1 MLRILHVDENLFY
14 KQILKK
20 ISSEME
26 FEYFFSSRPLN
37 AFEIISSNKID
48 LIITSLQ
55 FQGNE
60 TGERFIRQLKK
71 SEYKSIPII
80 VLTSADNQQLKER
93 LTNIGV
99 LDFLMKD
106 NFYEKLILHISK
118 LRTGDFLSYQLQ
130 NMKIAVLDDDELQL
144 LMISDIFKNNNITDV
159 DYYTNPK
166 DLLSSNQEY
175 CIYLIDY
182 MLPDISGDK
191 VIEKIRIKD
200 EYSVIMAISSIEDQ
214 NIISTIFAIGAD
226 DYITK
231 PYSANIFLARLKAN
245 VRTYNLLRKL
255 KEKNNKL
262 EQIIKIDGFT
272 GLLNH
277 KCIIEQL
284 DQEITRYSR
293 GRSPLSIMMLDIDGF
308 KFINDKYG
316 HQCGDEVLLELSN
329 LLQGTLPKINS
340 IGRYGGDEFLILIP
354 ESNLAEACSI
364 GERLRNEID
373 NLYFSK
379 DKIKLTVS
387 IGIVELR
394 NEDSFEL
401 IKKADS
407 LLYKAKNNGKNRTEY

>member
-1 MLRILHVDENLFY
+1 MLKVLHVDENLFY
-14 KQILKK
+14 KEVLKG
-20 ISSEME
+20 ISIEMD
-26 FEYFFSSRPLN
+26 FKYFFSSKPLK

-60 TGERFIRQLKK
+60 TGEEFIQQLKE

-93 LTNIGV
+93 LINIGI
-99 LDFLMKD
+99 LDFLKKD
-106 NFYEKLILHISK
+106 DFYEKLILHISK

-130 NMKIAVLDDDELQL
+130 NMKIAVLDDDKLQL
-144 LMISDIFKNNNITDV
+144 LMINDVFKNNNITNV
-159 DYYTNPK
+159 DYYTNSK

-175 CIYLIDY
+175 CIYIIDY
-182 MLPDISGDK
+182 MLPYISGDK

-200 EYSVIMAISSIEDQ
+200 EYSVIMVISSVEDQ
-214 NIISTIFAIGAD
+214 NVISTIFSIGAD

-255 KEKNNKL
+255 KEKNSKL

-272 GLLNH
+272 GLLDH
-277 KCIIEQL
+277 KYIIEQL
-284 DQEITRYSR
+284 EQEIIKYSR

-308 KFINDKYG
+308 KLINDNYG
-316 HQCGDEVLLELSN
+316 HQCGDEVVLELSN
-329 LLQGTLPKINS
+329 LLQGSLPKIS
-340 IGRYGGDEFLILIP
+340 FIGRYGGDEFLIVIP
-354 ESNLAEACSI
+354 ESNLADSCSI
-364 GERLRNEID
+364 GESLRKEIES
-373 NLYFSK
+373 LYFSK
-379 DKIKLTVS
+379 DKIKLTIS

-401 IKKADS
+401 IKRADD
-407 LLYKAKNNGKNRTEY
+407 LLYKAKNNGKNRIEY

>member
-1 MLRILHVDENLFY
+1 MLKILHVDENLFY
-14 KQILKK
+14 KEVLKR
-20 ISSEME
+20 ISIEME
-26 FEYFFSSRPLN
+26 FEYFFSSKPLN

-60 TGERFIRQLKK
+60 TGEEFIQQLKE

-80 VLTSADNQQLKER
+80 VLTSADNQQLKDR
-93 LTNIGV
+93 LINIGI

-106 NFYEKLILHISK
+106 DFYEKLILHISK

-144 LMISDIFKNNNITDV
+144 LMINDIFKNNNITDV

-175 CIYLIDY
+175 GIYLIDY
-182 MLPDISGDK
+182 ILPDISGDK
-191 VIEKIRIKD
+191 VIEKIRSKN

-214 NIISTIFAIGAD
+214 NVISTIFSIGAD

-284 DQEITRYSR
+284 DQEIIRYSR
-293 GRSPLSIMMLDIDGF
+293 GRSPLSIMMIDIDGF
-308 KFINDKYG
+308 KFINDTYG

-329 LLQGTLPKINS
+329 LLQGALPKINS

-354 ESNLAEACSI
+354 ESSLADACSI
-364 GERLRNEID
+364 GESLRNEIE

-379 DKIKLTVS
+379 DKIKLTIS
-387 IGIVELR
+387 LGIVELR
-394 NEDSFEL
+394 NEGSFEL

-407 LLYKAKNNGKNRTEY
+407 LLYKAKNNGKNRIEY

>member
-1 MLRILHVDENLFY
+1 MLKVLHVDENLFY
-14 KQILKK
+14 KEVLKR
-20 ISSEME
+20 ISIEME
-26 FEYFFSSRPLN
+26 FEYFFSSKPLN

-60 TGERFIRQLKK
+60 TGEDFVQQLKE

-93 LTNIGV
+93 LINIGI

-106 NFYEKLILHISK
+106 DFYEKLILHISK

-144 LMISDIFKNNNITDV
+144 LMINDIFKNNNITDV

-166 DLLSSNQEY
+166 DLLSSNEEY
-175 CIYLIDY
+175 GIYLIDY

-191 VIEKIRIKD
+191 VIEKIRSKN

-214 NIISTIFAIGAD
+214 NVISTIFSIGAD

-245 VRTYNLLRKL
+245 VRTYNLLRQL

-284 DQEITRYSR
+284 DQEIIKYSR

-316 HQCGDEVLLELSN
+316 HQCGDEVVLELSN
-329 LLQGTLPKINS
+329 LLQGALPKIS
-340 IGRYGGDEFLILIP
+340 AIGRYGGDEFLILIP
-354 ESNLAEACSI
+354 ESNLADACST
-364 GERLRNEID
+364 GESLRNEIE

-379 DKIKLTVS
+379 DKIKLTIS

-407 LLYKAKNNGKNRTEY
+407 LLYKAKNNGKNRIEY

>member
-1 MLRILHVDENLFY
+1 MLKVLHVDENLFY
-14 KQILKK
+14 KEVLKR
-20 ISSEME
+20 ISIEME
-26 FEYFFSSRPLN
+26 FEYFFSSKPLN
-37 AFEIISSNKID
+37 AFEIISNNKID

-60 TGERFIRQLKK
+60 TGEEFIQQLKE

-80 VLTSADNQQLKER
+80 VLTSADNQQLKDR
-93 LTNIGV
+93 LINIGI

-106 NFYEKLILHISK
+106 DFYEKLILHISK

-144 LMISDIFKNNNITDV
+144 LMINDIFKNNNITDV

-175 CIYLIDY
+175 GIYLIDY

-191 VIEKIRIKD
+191 VIEKIRSKN

-214 NIISTIFAIGAD
+214 NVISTIFSIGAD

-284 DQEITRYSR
+284 DQEIIRYSR
-293 GRSPLSIMMLDIDGF
+293 GRSSLSIMMIDIDGF
-308 KFINDKYG
+308 KFINDTYG

-329 LLQGTLPKINS
+329 LLQGALPKINS

-354 ESNLAEACSI
+354 ESSLADACSI
-364 GERLRNEID
+364 GERLRNEIE

-379 DKIKLTVS
+379 DKIKLTIS
-387 IGIVELR
+387 LGIVELR
-394 NEDSFEL
+394 NEGSFEL

-407 LLYKAKNNGKNRTEY
+407 LLYKAKNNGKNRIEY